1 MKYDIKKIS
10 KRKPKNK
17 FQASVTNFFRQLSFV
32 LICTTLALFVVNV
45 WLKIVPVALLIKL
58 FMTTGAVIVSAVLL
72 GVIFYDANEPE
83 EKNDT
88 EAN

>member
-45 WLKIVPVALLIKL
+45 WVKIVPVALLIKL